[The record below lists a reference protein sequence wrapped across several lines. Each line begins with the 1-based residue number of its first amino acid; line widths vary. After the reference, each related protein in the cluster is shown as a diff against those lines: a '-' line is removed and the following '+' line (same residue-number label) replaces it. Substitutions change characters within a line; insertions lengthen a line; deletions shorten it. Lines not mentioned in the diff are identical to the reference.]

1 VVISNGRHSF
11 FTYTLSA
18 RRRNSFVRNDR
29 LHRPYILNMV
39 AKSYDYALVMSCLLY
54 LVDGVV
60 ICNSSE
66 IDY

>member
-1 VVISNGRHSF
+1 MAD
-11 FTYTLSA
+11 TLFS
-18 RRRNSFVRNDR
+18 RIHLVLEGEIPLFEMTDCID
-29 LHRPYILNMV
+29 RPYILNVV